1 MPVILY
7 VLFVLSVVPILLA
20 GVENYYRVRQF
31 ERFDNH
37 NPRQQKARLAGV
49 GARVNAAQANA
60 WEALVVFSATCLI
73 AYAGGADL
81 SALGV
86 AALLFLACR
95 IAHALFYIADLAGLR
110 SLAFGGAMLCSFY
123 IVFQAA
129 APG

>member
-7 VLFVLSVVPILLA
+7 VLFIVSLLPVVLA
-20 GVENYYRVRQF
+20 GVTNVCRMRQF

-37 NPRQQKARLAGV
+37 NPRQQQARLEGM
-49 GARVNAAQANA
+49 GARAHAAQANA
-60 WEALVVFSATCLI
+60 WEALMIFSATCLI

-81 SALGV
+81 TALSLV
-86 AALLFLACR
+86 ALIFLACR
-95 IAHALFYIADLAGLR
+95 IAHAVFYLANLSGPR
-110 SLAFGGAMLCSFY
+110 SLAFGGAILCSLY

>member
-7 VLFVLSVVPILLA
+7 VLFILCVVPVVLA

-37 NPRQQKARLAGV
+37 NPRQQKARLEGV
-49 GARVNAAQANA
+49 GARVSAAQANA
-60 WEALVVFSATCLI
+60 WEALMIFSATCFI

-81 SALGV
+81 NALGL
-86 AALLFLACR
+86 AALLFLGCR
-95 IAHALFYIADLAGLR
+95 IAHALCYIADLAGLR

-129 APG
+129 ATA

>member
-7 VLFVLSVVPILLA
+7 VLFIVSVLPIVLA
-20 GVENYYRVRQF
+20 GVANACRMRQF

-37 NPRQQKARLAGV
+37 NPRQQQARLEGM
-49 GARVNAAQANA
+49 GARAHAAQANA
-60 WEALVVFSATCLI
+60 WEALMLFSATCLI

-81 SALGV
+81 
-86 AALLFLACR
+86 AALNLVALIFLVCR
-95 IAHALFYIADLAGLR
+95 VAHAIFYLADLSVLR
-110 SLAFGGAMLCSFY
+110 SLAFGGAVLCSFY